1 MFYAQSTGENYRDR
15 GAERERGE
23 RDRQTDRETQREIET
38 ERDRQSNVSF
48 LKFVCPTAKKFNKK
62 STLRQ

>member
-1 MFYAQSTGENYRDR
+1 MRITETEVQR
-15 GAERERGE
+15 EREE
-23 RDRQTDRETQREIET
+23 RETDRETQREIET